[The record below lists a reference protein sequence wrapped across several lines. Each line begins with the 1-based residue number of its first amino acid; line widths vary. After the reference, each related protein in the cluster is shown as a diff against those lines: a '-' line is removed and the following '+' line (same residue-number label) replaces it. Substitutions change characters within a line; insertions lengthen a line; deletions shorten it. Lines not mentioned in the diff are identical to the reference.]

1 MCGIAG
7 IVDLAGRGRVQLSRL
22 VPMAR
27 AIRHRGPDDES
38 FHISPDGNLGLAFRR
53 LAIIDLDGGRQPMAN
68 EDGSVH
74 LVFNGEIY
82 NYRDLRRELMAAG
95 HRFATASDSEV
106 IVHGYE
112 QWGEG
117 VFARLAGMFAIAIWD
132 GPRRELILARDRLGK
147 KPLHFAEIDGQCC
160 FGSEIKSILAALPGV
175 PDVDPRALHHYF
187 VFQYIPAPL
196 GVFVGFR
203 KLLPGTI
210 VRVRPGQSPAVGQP
224 QQFWHVP
231 EPGQDPA
238 LDERE
243 ITIELGRRVTAAV
256 ERRLIA
262 DVPLG
267 AFLSGGVDSSVVV
280 GVMRRLGVSPLRT
293 FSIGFEDPRYDES
306 AAAAQVARHFQTE
319 HHAQRVTPRAREALD
334 ALAFHFDEPF
344 ADSSALP
351 TYYVSKYARESVT
364 VALTGDGG
372 DECFG
377 GYDRYVAMHVA
388 GRLDRLPRPLRNGI
402 ARLAEWLPHGRAKSL
417 SNRAYRFLSALGR
430 SEVERY
436 LEWVSVFPA
445 ASLATGYRREFRDR
459 LQLRLNEPIEWFSN
473 LMNATAGA
481 PSVRA
486 NRADVLSYLPYD
498 LLTKVDTASMACSL
512 ECRCP
517 LLDHEVVEFAMS
529 TRATTWRAGPERK
542 RLLKR
547 WASEFLPAS
556 IFGRPKMGFGVP
568 IGEWLRQD
576 LRDLLDRLLDR
587 GSFVASIFEGEY
599 LGRLVEEH
607 LAVRANHEHRLWALL
622 MLELWAER
630 WAVVRPA

>member
-7 IVDLAGRGRVQLSRL
+7 IVDLAGQGRVQLSRL
-22 VPMAR
+22 ARMAT

-38 FHISPDGNLGLAFRR
+38 FHVSPDGNLGLAFRR
-53 LAIIDLDGGRQPMAN
+53 LSIIDLAGGRQPMAN
-68 EDGSVH
+68 EDGAVH

-82 NYRDLRRELMAAG
+82 NYLELRRELVAAG

-112 QWGEG
+112 QWGTG

-132 GPRRELILARDRLGK
+132 SPRRELILARDRLGK
-147 KPLHFAEIDGQCC
+147 KPLHFAAIDGQCY
-160 FGSEIKSILAALPGV
+160 FGSEIKSILAALPETPV
-175 PDVDPRALHHYF
+175 VDPGALHF
-187 VFQYIPAPL
+187 FFMFQYVPAPL

-203 KLLPGTI
+203 KLLPGTFI
-210 VRVRPGQSPAVGQP
+210 RVRPGHSPALGQSE
-224 QQFWHVP
+224 QFWRLP
-231 EPGQDPA
+231 DPGQDAA
-238 LDERE
+238 LDERD
-243 ITIELGRRVTAAV
+243 ITAELGRRVTAAV

-267 AFLSGGVDSSVVV
+267 AFLSGGVDSSIVV

-293 FSIGFEDPRYDES
+293 FSIGFDDPRYDES
-306 AAAAQVARHFQTE
+306 AAAAEVARHFQTE

-388 GRLDRLPRPLRNGI
+388 GRLDWLPRPLRSGI
-402 ARLAEWLPHGRAKSL
+402 ARLSEWLPHGRAKSL

-430 SEVERY
+430 SEVDRY
-436 LEWVSVFPA
+436 LEWISVFPA
-445 ASLATGYRREFRDR
+445 ASLATGYRREFRER
-459 LQLRLNEPIEWFSN
+459 LRIGEPIEWFSH
-473 LMNATAGA
+473 LMNATAGSL
-481 PSVRA
+481 SVRA

-529 TRATTWRAGPERK
+529 TRATMWRAGPERK
-542 RLLKR
+542 RLVKR
-547 WASEFLPAS
+547 WASEFLPPAV
-556 IFGRPKMGFGVP
+556 FERPKMGFGVP

-587 GSFVASIFEGEY
+587 GSFVAAIFEREY
-599 LGRLVEEH
+599 LGRLVHEH
-607 LAVRANHEHRLWALL
+607 LSVRANREHRLWALL

-630 WAVVRPA
+630 WAVARPA